1 VESMIRTGSPA
12 RGQTSVIVSR
22 PGSTF
27 VVTEVEAKSRGGLFE
42 RLDDDGAH
50 TGLLILAPHGG
61 QLEPPTDLQAL
72 RVFDKL
78 RGRPVSTWRCEGYH
92 PNGGKAAFDRWH
104 ITSTEIREAGFPLM
118 AQLADRRFRF
128 AVSFH
133 GMTDDRVLIGGA
145 APIRLRTEIRDAI
158 RHALG
163 KSKAAV
169 DLALPGDPKGGR
181 DPKNIVNRYAKAGGV
196 QIEQSLRARQ
206 DHWKAIADAVAKV
219 YASRL

>member
-1 VESMIRTGSPA
+1 MFACRS
-12 RGQTSVIVSR
+12 TSI
-22 PGSTF
+22 
-27 VVTEVEAKSRGGLFE
+27 EDEAKIQGGIFE
-42 RLDDDGAH
+42 RLDDDGAQ

-61 QLEPPTDLQAL
+61 QVEPPTDLQAL

-92 PNGGKAAFDRWH
+92 PEGGKAAFDRWH
-104 ITSTEIREAGFPLM
+104 ITSTEIREANFPL
-118 AQLADRRFRF
+118 LARVAHRRFRF

-133 GMTDDRVLIGGA
+133 GMVDDRILIGGL
-145 APIRLRTEIRDAI
+145 APTRLRTEVRDAI

-163 KSKAAV
+163 RSEVAV

-181 DPKNIVNRYAKAGGV
+181 DPRNIVNRYAQAGGV
-196 QIEQSLRARQ
+196 QIEQSLQARQ

-219 YASRL
+219 YSSRL